1 MKSLVAGLVVA
12 CCALPWSARG
22 ADGGD
27 PSLRKA
33 VDHALD
39 VGRTQSLAMAASLR
53 DRPGLLPRTLDK
65 NGALVTCAPEWWTSG
80 FFPGV
85 LWYLYEETRDT
96 AIAALAREFSARV
109 ESQKYVTGHHDVG
122 FMIFCSFG
130 NGYRLTRDPAYR
142 EVIRTAATS
151 LSTRFDP
158 VIGAIRSWG
167 PSASTSKWQYA
178 VIIDNM
184 MNLEI
189 LEWTAKEF
197 GIGAFDRIAR
207 AHANTTMRN
216 HFRED
221 LSTFHVVSYDT
232 VTGLPEKKQTAQ
244 GFSDASMWARGQA
257 WGLYG
262 FTMMYRETGN
272 PDYLHR
278 AEGMADRIINHP
290 RFPADGIPYWDFDA
304 PGIPQELRDASAGAI
319 MCSALLELSRH
330 STPAKGA
337 AYRKVAETQLR
348 TLASPS
354 YLAEKGTNGNFI
366 LRHGVGHKPAGSE
379 VDVPLS
385 YADYYFLEALL
396 RYKRWQAPADA
407 SPRH

>member
-1 MKSLVAGLVVA
+1 MKSLIAGLVVA
-12 CCALPWSARG
+12 CGLLPAVVHG
-22 ADGGD
+22 AGRDKEPLD
-27 PSLRKA
+27 TVVA
-33 VDHALD
+33 HALD
-39 VGRTQSLAMAASLR
+39 VARARSLAMAASLH
-53 DRPGLLPRTLDK
+53 DRPGVLPRTLDK
-65 NGALVTCAPEWWTSG
+65 DGALVTCGPDWWTSG

-85 LWYLYEETRDT
+85 LWYLYEDTQDT
-96 AIAALAREFSARV
+96 AIAGLAREFSARV
-109 ESQKYVTGHHDVG
+109 ESQKHVTGHHDVG

-158 VIGAIRSWG
+158 VVGAIRSWG
-167 PSASTSKWQYA
+167 PSAWTSKWQYA

-197 GIGAFDRIAR
+197 GLGVFDRIAR

-221 LSTFHVVSYDT
+221 LSTYHVVSYDT
-232 VTGLPEKKQTAQ
+232 VTGLPEKKQTSQ
-244 GFSDASMWARGQA
+244 GYSDASMWARGQA

-262 FTMMYRETGN
+262 FTMMYRETGD
-272 PDYLHR
+272 PDYLRR

-304 PGIPQELRDASAGAI
+304 PGIPQELRDASAAAI
-319 MCSALLELSRH
+319 MCSALLELSRN
-330 STPAKGA
+330 TTRAKSA
-337 AYRKVAETQLR
+337 VYRKVAETQLR
-348 TLASPS
+348 TLASPA
-354 YLAEKGTNGNFI
+354 YLAASGTNGNFI
-366 LRHGVGHKPAGSE
+366 LRHGVGHKPAGTE
-379 VDVPLS
+379 VDVPLT
-385 YADYYFLEALL
+385 YADYYFVEALL
-396 RYKRWQAPADA
+396 RYKKWAVPVDA
-407 SPRH
+407 SPSH